1 MKKLN
6 SMETPSQEIFNEMK
20 QIATDIWNTYD
31 NQFGY
36 VTEKLE
42 RINSFDNIQDN
53 AMVFYRMFD
62 WQNQAKFRIKAS
74 EEVLEYVN
82 NNL

>member
-1 MKKLN
+1 
-6 SMETPSQEIFNEMK
+6 METPNQEIFDEMK
-20 QIATDIWNTYD
+20 LIATKIWEGYDNTY
-31 NQFGY
+31 GY

-42 RINSFDNIQDN
+42 RINSFGNIQDN

-62 WQNQAKFRIKAS
+62 VHNQQKFRSFSSPKVLDYIK
-74 EEVLEYVN
+74 

>member
-1 MKKLN
+1 
-6 SMETPSQEIFNEMK
+6 METPSIEIFNEMRAA
-20 QIATDIWNTYD
+20 ATQIWNTYD

-36 VTEKLE
+36 VTEKLN
-42 RINSFDNIQDN
+42 RINGLENIQDN

-62 WQNQAKFRIKAS
+62 WENQTTFKTLVSESTLNYIK
-74 EEVLEYVN
+74 

>member
-1 MKKLN
+1 MN
-6 SMETPSQEIFNEMK
+6 APTQEVFDEMK
-20 QIATDIWNTYD
+20 NIATEIWNTYD
-31 NQFGY
+31 NRFGY

-62 WQNQAKFRIKAS
+62 WNNQQTFISKAS
-74 EEVLEYVN
+74 HETFKYIQE
-82 NNL
+82 NL

>member
-1 MKKLN
+1 MT
-6 SMETPSQEIFNEMK
+6 TPSVIIFEEMK
-20 QIATDIWNTYD
+20 ASAIAVWETYD

-42 RINSFDNIQDN
+42 TINGITNVQDN

-62 WQNQAKFRIKAS
+62 YENQAKMRAKLSQEAINYIN
-74 EEVLEYVN
+74 EN
-82 NNL
+82 R

>member
-1 MKKLN
+1 
-6 SMETPSQEIFNEMK
+6 METPTQEIFDEMK
-20 QIATDIWNTYD
+20 NIATDIWNTYD

-62 WQNQAKFRIKAS
+62 WENQTTFKTLVSESTLNYIK
-74 EEVLEYVN
+74 

>member
-1 MKKLN
+1 
-6 SMETPSQEIFNEMK
+6 METPTQEIFNEMK
-20 QIATDIWNTYD
+20 SIATDIWNTYD
-31 NQFGY
+31 NQYGY
-36 VTEKLE
+36 VTEKLD

-62 WQNQAKFRIKAS
+62 TQNQMTFFFKAS
-74 EEVLEYVN
+74 SEVRTYIK

>member
-1 MKKLN
+1 
-6 SMETPSQEIFNEMK
+6 METPSQEIFNEMK
-20 QIATDIWNTYD
+20 SIATDIWNTYD
-31 NQFGY
+31 NQYGY
-36 VTEKLE
+36 VTEKLD

-62 WQNQAKFRIKAS
+62 TQNQMTFFFKAS
-74 EEVLEYVN
+74 PEVRTYIK

>member
-1 MKKLN
+1 
-6 SMETPSQEIFNEMK
+6 METPTQEIFDEMK
-20 QIATDIWNTYD
+20 SIATDIWNTYD
-31 NQFGY
+31 NTYGY

-62 WQNQAKFRIKAS
+62 WNNQRTFILKAS
-74 EEVLEYVN
+74 PQVVN
-82 NNL
+82 YIDNNL

>member
-1 MKKLN
+1 
-6 SMETPSQEIFNEMK
+6 METPSIEIFNEMRVA
-20 QIATDIWNTYD
+20 ATQIWNTYD

-36 VTEKLE
+36 VTEKLN
-42 RINSFDNIQDN
+42 RINGLENIQDN

-62 WQNQAKFRIKAS
+62 WENQTTFKTLVSESTLNYIK
-74 EEVLEYVN
+74 